1 VAINFCWCNV
11 SGLIRDLNST

>member
-1 VAINFCWCNV
+1 VINFCWCNV